1 MKLTTE
7 ALGGAIKEEL
17 KERTDL
23 RKSAPELATKPK
35 LAMGM
40 KAKLAEFVQG
50 PEVKPTEIQML
61 RAVADAL
68 MENAQRSNLATG
80 TAQTILQ
87 AALAKLDREEQQR
100 KEFPPQEPKL

>member
-1 MKLTTE
+1 MKLTKE
-7 ALGGAIKEEL
+7 ALRGVIKEVL

-23 RKSAPELATKPK
+23 RKSAPEEATKSK

-40 KAKLAEFVQG
+40 KAKLAEFVQD
-50 PEVKPTEIQML
+50 PEVKPTEIQVL
-61 RAVADAL
+61 AAVIDTL

-87 AALAKLDREEQQR
+87 AALAKLDREEQQK